1 MHNIS
6 IQIMIDCL
14 TLYVVLAKSWCIAN
28 NMTLCFDCILNALEI
43 ITLIFWQ
50 TIDLHVVRYS
60 RRVSACVVA
69 ASVLLRELT
78 TAMKH

>member
-43 ITLIFWQ
+43 IFWQ
-50 TIDLHVVRYS
+50 AIDLHGVHYS

-69 ASVLLRELT
+69 ASVLLRDLT